1 MMKKLNFYLLVL
13 YLSIIPFHT
22 NAQWE
27 QILADTNVKEVF
39 VSDTNI
45 FIGTDDGKIYLSS
58 DLGQNWTNLKNN
70 LPDYVIDNIGIS
82 DSNKLVC
89 TCGRYVFVST
99 DWSEWTQVYQLVDKA
114 TCMAIDGA
122 SIFVGGE
129 FSGGIHASYDN
140 GNNWSN
146 LSENLPNKYL
156 TSVAVQD
163 TTILVSTFGGGKL
176 YITNDNGITWDIHN
190 QGTSGNIFSLTNY
203 NGFYAGGENKIYKLD
218 GGTIWIP
225 IYNTGQILDFA
236 YKQSYFTACGGSDSA
251 SLYLS
256 IDSGITWETI
266 QATYTSGQFR
276 AIDIY
281 DNSVFAGNND
291 GLYKYNLPP
300 VYIPDPS
307 AKNKIREIKF
317 HIYPNPA
324 ENQIA
329 IEISRLSSNSMSL
342 EIFDEAGRVVK
353 TSKISDKKSMIS
365 IDDLRPGIYYCK
377 VGDDRNFSVEK
388 FIKH

>member
-1 MMKKLNFYLLVL
+1 MKYLYSILLVL
-13 YLSIIPFHT
+13 FLSIISFHAS
-22 NAQWE
+22 AQWE
-27 QILADTNVKEVF
+27 QILADTNIKEVF
-39 VSDTNI
+39 ISDTNI

-58 DLGQNWTNLKNN
+58 DLGQSWTNLKNN
-70 LPDYVIDNIGIS
+70 LPDYIIENIGIS

-99 DWSEWTQVYQLVDKA
+99 DWSEWTQVYQLVDDA
-114 TCMAIDGA
+114 TCMTIDGA
-122 SIFVGGE
+122 NIFVGGG
-129 FSGGIHASYDN
+129 FNGGIHASYDN

-156 TSVAVQD
+156 TSVAVED

-176 YITNDNGITWDIHN
+176 YITYDNGTTWNIHN

-203 NGFYAGGENKIYKLD
+203 DDFFAGGENKIYKLD
-218 GGTIWIP
+218 GNIWIP
-225 IYNTGQILDFA
+225 VYYTGQILDFA
-236 YKQSYFTACGGSDSA
+236 FKQSYFTACGGNP

-266 QATYTSGQFR
+266 QATYTNGQIK

-300 VYIPDPS
+300 VLIPDPNS
-307 AKNKIREIKF
+307 KNISSQIIE
-317 HIYPNPA
+317 IYPNPA
-324 ENQIA
+324 DNQIT
-329 IEISRLSSNSMSL
+329 IEISKLSFNSLSL
-342 EIFDEAGRVVK
+342 EIIDDIGRIVK
-353 TSKISDKKSMIS
+353 STSINDNIS
-365 IDDLRPGIYYCK
+365 IISIEDLQPGIYYCRIS
-377 VGDDRNFSVEK
+377 DDRIFNVMK